1 LRMLGEESR
10 SEDRGGLYQVGA
22 NSRAGPWLVSEG
34 NYLFSG
40 SKLCANKRLVALD

>member
-1 LRMLGEESR
+1 MLDEECKSG
-10 SEDRGGLYQVGA
+10 EDRGGLYWVGA
-22 NSRAGPWLVSEG
+22 DSRAGPWLVSEG